1 MPADLGVTACGLN
14 LKNPVIAGSGESTM
28 DLQGL
33 KAALESGAAA
43 VVAKSANESPEARR
57 QLAAAEYVLL
67 DERWR
72 PLPPDAGAPTPR
84 AASLFCRSGLVQ
96 APFGRW
102 VETLVEAD
110 RFARARDAYVVGSL
124 IVSDPSESVRM
135 AGELEAAGLRWLELN
150 VGAPHGSEAAPG
162 AIRSATDGAGVEA
175 LVGPVRAAV
184 SVPLTVKLGSEGDPL
199 GAADAAFRAGANAV
213 CLAGRHLAF
222 LPDIETRRPVL
233 GTYGAIGGAWALPL
247 TLRWIA
253 KARQRFGPGPTLL
266 GTNGARDG
274 LDVARFLL
282 AGASAV
288 EMTTAVVTDGPAALT
303 KAIDELRAY
312 LHDQKRTAAALVGE
326 AADQIKTYAQAGE
339 DRAVAGGER

>member
-1 MPADLGVTACGLN
+1 MAADLRIRVAGLD
-14 LKNPVIAGSGESTM
+14 LKNPVVAGSGEATM
-28 DLQGL
+28 DLDGL
-33 KAALESGAAA
+33 KAAVDAGAAA
-43 VVAKSANESPEARR
+43 VVAKSTNESPEARQ

-72 PLPPDAGAPTPR
+72 PLEPGAAPTPR
-84 AASLFCRSGLVQ
+84 ATSLFCRSGLVR

-102 VETLVEAD
+102 VATLVEAD
-110 RFARARDAYVVGSL
+110 RYARARDAYVVGSL
-124 IVSDPSESVRM
+124 VVSDPSESVRM
-135 AGELEAAGLRWLELN
+135 AGEMVAAGLRWLELN

-162 AIRSATDGAGVEA
+162 AIRSATDIAGVEA
-175 LVGPVRAAV
+175 LVGPIRGAV

-199 GAADAAFRAGANAV
+199 GAADAAFRAGADAV
-213 CLAGRHLAF
+213 CFAGRHLAF
-222 LPDIETRRPVL
+222 LPDVQTRRPVL
-233 GTYGAIGGAWALPL
+233 GTYGAIGGSWALPL
-247 TLRWIA
+247 SLRWIA

-288 EMTTAVVTDGPAALT
+288 EMTTAVFTDGPAALSKT
-303 KAIDELRAY
+303 IDELRAY

-326 AADQIKTYAQAGE
+326 AADQIKTYTQVGE
-339 DRAVAGGER
+339 GRAFAGGEG